1 MAKIESDKLYLVRK
15 LYYQDS
21 YSASQVAKAL
31 KVSLDSVYAFMRR
44 HQLPRRLASESN
56 KLIYDRTPTSYTLKS
71 SLNKE
76 EEKLKNI
83 GITLYWGEGFKAKS
97 ANLVDFANSD
107 AHMIKVF
114 LRFLREVCGIKE
126 ERLRIY
132 LYRYSNQKP
141 LDLIKFWS
149 KICQVNPRQFS
160 RPYVRQDYLESKKA
174 RMPHG
179 MVHVRYGDKK
189 LLKQILE
196 WIEDYKREFA

>member
-1 MAKIESDKLYLVRK
+1 MAKIESDKLDLIRK
-15 LYYQDS
+15 LYYQDN
-21 YSASQVAKAL
+21 YSAFQIAKTL
-31 KVSLDSVYAFMRR
+31 EVSLDSVYAFMRR
-44 HQLPRRLASESN
+44 HQLKRRLASETN
-56 KLIYDRTPTSYTLKS
+56 RLIYDRTPASYTLKN
-71 SLNKE
+71 SLTKT

-107 AHMIKVF
+107 AQMIKVF

-132 LYRYSNQKP
+132 LYCYTNQKP

-149 KICQVNPRQFS
+149 KICQVSPRQFS
-160 RPYVRQDYLESKKA
+160 QPYIRQDYLESKQSK
-174 RMPHG
+174 MPHG
-179 MVHVRYGDKK
+179 MIHVRYGDKK